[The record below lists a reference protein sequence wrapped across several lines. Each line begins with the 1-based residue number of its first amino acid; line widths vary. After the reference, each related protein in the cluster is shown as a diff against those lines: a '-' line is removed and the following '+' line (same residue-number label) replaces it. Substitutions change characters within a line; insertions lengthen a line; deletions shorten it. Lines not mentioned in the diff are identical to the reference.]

1 MNKLYT
7 HFLLTLSL
15 MSASLV
21 IQAQT
26 QALLIGT
33 FHFHNP
39 GGDVVKQKTFDVMS
53 AASQSELEN
62 IADKIGKFHPDKIFV
77 EWDYKD
83 QKGLDSL
90 YQLYL
95 NGTYDT
101 FVEVKY
107 KGTKR
112 YNFYKKNEIMQLG
125 FRAAKKAGLK
135 QVNAVDYPMNIP
147 FDTVMK
153 VVNASGQTSLMN
165 EINKTIAEQ
174 AKITNEKISK
184 LTLTDLIKDN
194 NTAAYR
200 TMNNGLYIKYFNRAG
215 LQDNFVGA
223 DGVTTWYKR
232 NLYMYSLIQKA
243 IGPNDQRI
251 MILLG
256 SGHVSMIKKFI
267 DDEQIFKVVELEELL
282 KKK

>member
-1 MNKLYT
+1 MNKFYKQ
-7 HFLLTLSL
+7 LLITLSL
-15 MSASLV
+15 MSTTFV

-39 GGDVVKQKTFDVMS
+39 GGDVVKQNTFDVMS
-53 AASQSELEN
+53 NASQIELEN
-62 IADKIGKFHPDKIFV
+62 IADKVGKFHPDKVFV

-95 NGTYDT
+95 DGTYDI
-101 FVEVKY
+101 FVEAKY
-107 KGTKR
+107 KGTKS
-112 YNFYKKNEIMQLG
+112 YDFFKKNEIMQLG
-125 FRAAKKAGLK
+125 FRAAKRAGLK
-135 QVNAVDYPMNIP
+135 QVNAIDYPMNIP
-147 FDTVMK
+147 FDTVMN
-153 VVNASGQTSLMN
+153 VINASGQSSLMN
-165 EINKTIAEQ
+165 EINTTIAEQ
-174 AKITNEKISK
+174 AKITNYKISK
-184 LTLTDLIKDN
+184 LTLTELLKDN

-232 NLYMYSLIQKA
+232 NLYMYSMIQKA
-243 IGPNDQRI
+243 TGSKDQRI

-256 SGHVSMIKKFI
+256 SGHVSMLKKFI

>member
-1 MNKLYT
+1 MNKFYKQ
-7 HFLLTLSL
+7 LLITLSL
-15 MSASLV
+15 MSTTFV

-39 GGDVVKQKTFDVMS
+39 GGDVVKQNTFDVMS
-53 AASQSELEN
+53 NASQIELEN
-62 IADKIGKFHPDKIFV
+62 IADKVGKFHPDKVFV

-95 NGTYDT
+95 DGTYDI
-101 FVEVKY
+101 FVEAKY
-107 KGTKR
+107 KGTKS
-112 YNFYKKNEIMQLG
+112 YNFFKKNEIMQLG
-125 FRAAKKAGLK
+125 FRAAKRAGLK
-135 QVNAVDYPMNIP
+135 QVNAIDYPMNIP
-147 FDTVMK
+147 FDTVMN
-153 VVNASGQTSLMN
+153 VINASGQSSLMN
-165 EINKTIAEQ
+165 EINTTIAEQ
-174 AKITNEKISK
+174 AKITNDKISK
-184 LTLTDLIKDN
+184 LTLTELLKDN

-232 NLYMYSLIQKA
+232 NLYMYSMIQKA
-243 IGPNDQRI
+243 TGSKDQRI

-256 SGHVSMIKKFI
+256 SGHVSMLKKFI

>member
-1 MNKLYT
+1 MNKFYKR
-7 HFLLTLSL
+7 FLFTLSL
-15 MSASLV
+15 LSATIV

-39 GGDVVKQKTFDVMS
+39 GGDVVKQNTFNVMS
-53 AASQSELEN
+53 AASQIELEN
-62 IADKIGKFHPDKIFV
+62 IADKVGKFHPDKVFV

-95 NGTYDT
+95 NGTYDS
-101 FVEVKY
+101 FVEAKY
-107 KGTKR
+107 KGTKS
-112 YNFYKKNEIMQLG
+112 YNFFKKNEIMQLG

-135 QVNAVDYPMNIP
+135 QVNAIDYPMNIP

-153 VVNASGQTSLMN
+153 VINASGQTSLMN
-165 EINKTIAEQ
+165 EINTTIAEQ
-174 AKITNEKISK
+174 GKLTNEKISK
-184 LTLTDLIKDN
+184 LTLTELLKYN

-215 LQDNFVGA
+215 LQNNFVGA

-232 NLYMYSLIQKA
+232 NLYMYSMIQKA
-243 IGPNDQRI
+243 TGSKDQRI

-256 SGHVSMIKKFI
+256 SGHVSMLKKFI
-267 DDEQIFKVVELEELL
+267 DDEQILKVVELEDLL

>member
-1 MNKLYT
+1 MNKSYT
-7 HFLLTLSL
+7 RFLFTLSL
-15 MSASLV
+15 MFATFV

-39 GGDVVKQKTFDVMS
+39 GGDLVKQNTFDVMS
-53 AASQSELEN
+53 AASQTDLEN
-62 IADKIGKFHPDKIFV
+62 IADRIGRFHPDKVFV

-101 FVEVKY
+101 FVEAKY
-107 KGTKR
+107 KGTKS
-112 YNFYKKNEIMQLG
+112 YNFFKKNEIMQLG
-125 FRAAKKAGLK
+125 FRAAKRAGLK
-135 QVNAVDYPMNIP
+135 QVNAIDYPMNIP

-153 VVNASGQTSLMN
+153 VINASGQSSLMN
-165 EINKTIAEQ
+165 EINTTIAEQ
-174 AKITNEKISK
+174 GKITNEKISK
-184 LTLTDLIKDN
+184 LTLTELLKDN
-194 NTAAYR
+194 NTPAYR

-243 IGPNDQRI
+243 TSRKDQRI

-282 KKK
+282 KK

>member
-1 MNKLYT
+1 MNKFYKK
-7 HFLLTLSL
+7 LLITLSL
-15 MSASLV
+15 MSTTFV

-39 GGDVVKQKTFDVMS
+39 GGDVVKQNTFDVMS
-53 AASQSELEN
+53 NASQIELEN
-62 IADKIGKFHPDKIFV
+62 IADKVGKFHPDKVFV

-95 NGTYDT
+95 NGTYDI
-101 FVEVKY
+101 FVEAKY
-107 KGTKR
+107 KGTKS
-112 YNFYKKNEIMQLG
+112 YNFFKKNEIMQLG
-125 FRAAKKAGLK
+125 FRAAKRAGLK
-135 QVNAVDYPMNIP
+135 QVNAIDYPMNIP
-147 FDTVMK
+147 FDTVMN
-153 VVNASGQTSLMN
+153 VINASGQSSLMN
-165 EINKTIAEQ
+165 EINTTIAEQ
-174 AKITNEKISK
+174 AKITNDKISK
-184 LTLTDLIKDN
+184 LTLTELLKDN

-232 NLYMYSLIQKA
+232 NLYMYSMIQKA
-243 IGPNDQRI
+243 TGSKDQRI

-256 SGHVSMIKKFI
+256 SGHVSMLKKFI

>member
-101 FVEVKY
+101 FVEAKY
-107 KGTKR
+107 EGTKR

-153 VVNASGQTSLMN
+153 VINASGQTSLMN

-174 AKITNEKISK
+174 AKITNDKISK
-184 LTLTDLIKDN
+184 FTLTDLIKDN

>member
-101 FVEVKY
+101 FVEAKY

-153 VVNASGQTSLMN
+153 VINASGQTSLMN

-174 AKITNEKISK
+174 AKITNDKISK
-184 LTLTDLIKDN
+184 FTLTDLIKDN

>member
-101 FVEVKY
+101 FVEAKY

-153 VVNASGQTSLMN
+153 VINASGQTSLMN

-174 AKITNEKISK
+174 AKITNDKISK
-184 LTLTDLIKDN
+184 FTLTDLIKDN
-194 NTAAYR
+194 NAAAYR

>member
-101 FVEVKY
+101 FVEAKY
-107 KGTKR
+107 EGTKR

-153 VVNASGQTSLMN
+153 VINASGQTSLMN

-174 AKITNEKISK
+174 AKITNDKISK
-184 LTLTDLIKDN
+184 FTLTDLIKDN
-194 NTAAYR
+194 NAAAYR

>member
-101 FVEVKY
+101 FVEAKY

-153 VVNASGQTSLMN
+153 VINASGQTSLMN

-174 AKITNEKISK
+174 AKITNDKISK

>member
-1 MNKLYT
+1 MNKFYKC
-7 HFLLTLSL
+7 FLLTLSL
-15 MSASLV
+15 MFATLV

-39 GGDVVKQKTFDVMS
+39 GGDVVKQNTFDVMS
-53 AASQSELEN
+53 AASQIELDI
-62 IADKIGKFHPDKIFV
+62 IADKVGKFHPDKVFV

-95 NGTYDT
+95 NGTYDS
-101 FVEVKY
+101 FVEAKY
-107 KGTKR
+107 KGTKS

-153 VVNASGQTSLMN
+153 IINASGQTSLMN
-165 EINKTIAEQ
+165 EINTTIAEQ
-174 AKITNEKISK
+174 AKITNKKISK
-184 LTLTDLIKDN
+184 LTLTELIRDN

-200 TMNNGLYIKYFNRAG
+200 TINNGLYIKYFNRAG

-223 DGVTTWYKR
+223 DGVTTWYRR

-243 IGPNDQRI
+243 MGPKDQRI

>member
-1 MNKLYT
+1 MNKFYKC
-7 HFLLTLSL
+7 FLLTLSL
-15 MSASLV
+15 MFATLV

-39 GGDVVKQKTFDVMS
+39 GGDVVKQNTFDVMS
-53 AASQSELEN
+53 AASQIELDI
-62 IADKIGKFHPDKIFV
+62 IADKVGKFHPDKVFV

-83 QKGLDSL
+83 QKVLDSL

-95 NGTYDT
+95 NGTYDS
-101 FVEVKY
+101 FVEAKY
-107 KGTKR
+107 KGTKS

-153 VVNASGQTSLMN
+153 IINASGQTSLMN
-165 EINKTIAEQ
+165 EINTTIAEQ
-174 AKITNEKISK
+174 AKITNKKISK
-184 LTLTDLIKDN
+184 LTLTELIRDN

-200 TMNNGLYIKYFNRAG
+200 TINNGLYIKYFNRAG

-223 DGVTTWYKR
+223 DGVTTWYRR

-243 IGPNDQRI
+243 MGPKDQRI

>member
-1 MNKLYT
+1 MNKSYT
-7 HFLLTLSL
+7 RFLFTLSL
-15 MSASLV
+15 MFATFV

-39 GGDVVKQKTFDVMS
+39 GGDLVKQNTFDVMS
-53 AASQSELEN
+53 AASQTDLEN
-62 IADKIGKFHPDKIFV
+62 IADRIGRFHPDKVFV

-101 FVEVKY
+101 FVEAKY
-107 KGTKR
+107 KGTKS
-112 YNFYKKNEIMQLG
+112 YNFFKKNEIMQLG
-125 FRAAKKAGLK
+125 FRAAKRAGLK
-135 QVNAVDYPMNIP
+135 QVNAIDYPMNIP

-153 VVNASGQTSLMN
+153 VINASGQSSLMN
-165 EINKTIAEQ
+165 EINTTIAEQ
-174 AKITNEKISK
+174 GKITNEKISK
-184 LTLTDLIKDN
+184 LTLTELLKDN
-194 NTAAYR
+194 NTPAYR

-223 DGVTTWYKR
+223 DGVTTWYRR

-243 IGPNDQRI
+243 MGPKDQRI